1 MNLEIYRNGSFTKI
15 DPNKA
20 PRTFK
25 ELRGF
30 LVCNGG
36 KDCFM
41 KSQGKVW
48 KIGSNKITEV
58 CRTLQHLSF
67 NEYLKL
73 SLENEQ

>member
-1 MNLEIYRNGSFTKI
+1 MNLEIYKNGSFTKI

-30 LVCNGG
+30 LVCNEG

-48 KIGSNKITEV
+48 KITTKVVEV
-58 CRTLQHLSF
+58 CRTIQDLSF
-67 NEYLKL
+67 NYYLKL
-73 SLENEQ
+73 SLQND